1 MPPNPGGVCFITVVI
16 VHVHRS
22 PSAPPSRETLYYC
35 GVCVITVVTCVPP
48 FMETHEGLGDV
59 IARLAPFLKLYSM
72 YTSGFEDAMKTL
84 SDWTKRDKRF
94 NTLIREFEVSQSWS
108 SGSVSRQGCNLLR

>member
-22 PSAPPSRETLYYC
+22 TPAPPSRETLYYC

-48 FMETHEGLGDV
+48 SMETHEGLGDV

-72 YTSGFEDAMKTL
+72 YTSVFEDAMKTL
-84 SDWTKRDKRF
+84 SDWTKRDKRL
-94 NTLIREFEVSQSWS
+94 NTLIREFEVSLFLDKD
-108 SGSVSRQGCNLLR
+108 VTC

>member
-1 MPPNPGGVCFITVVI
+1 MYTDLHLPLPLGRPCTI
-16 VHVHRS
+16 
-22 PSAPPSRETLYYC
+22 YC

-48 FMETHEGLGDV
+48 SMGLGDV

-94 NTLIREFEVSQSWS
+94 NTLIREFEVSQFWS